1 MKKYIV
7 IAFAAL
13 AAAACTNL
21 DEHLYSQI
29 SKDEFMKHDEVI
41 AQYTSR
47 PYTKLQNWGE
57 EQSYWT
63 LVLQIGNEMAVPKS
77 WDKSWGEER
86 YVELQTPNITTSNKL
101 VGCGWDF
108 CFNGMSACI
117 VAIYELGVTNIM
129 VVAHSH
135 CGACHMSYDHFHEQ
149 MLARGVTDQTLDTIR
164 KCGIDL
170 GHWLEGFMDT
180 HESVRRTVETIRTH
194 PLVPTDIIVRGFII
208 DSETGLL
215 EEVAD

>member
-1 MKKYIV
+1 MKKYIT
-7 IAFAAL
+7 IAVAAL
-13 AAAACTNL
+13 AFAACTNL

-86 YVELQTPNITTSNKL
+86 YVELQTHNITTSNKL

-108 CFNGMSACI
+108 CFNGISACND
-117 VAIYELGVTNIM
+117 AIYELGKLDQNETVARNIAECKILRAYYYFMAVDLWGQVPFSVDKTVT
-129 VVAHSH
+129 
-135 CGACHMSYDHFHEQ
+135 
-149 MLARGVTDQTLDTIR
+149 TLPEVKTREEMCSWMESEIKGCMDNLIDTP
-164 KCGIDL
+164 
-170 GHWLEGFMDT
+170 
-180 HESVRRTVETIRTH
+180 S
-194 PLVPTDIIVRGFII
+194 
-208 DSETGLL
+208 S
-215 EEVAD
+215 